1 MNADLETLSAQ
12 AFDRY
17 ITAIH
22 DLRIAA
28 QKHKAC
34 RIALE
39 KAENLKAKAIEN
51 LIGALMNSKPAK
63 HFDNMQKNLNE
74 CSKILERELHT
85 AKVDLFHLSKIA
97 KREAELFKAIQFL
110 NVLES

>member
-1 MNADLETLSAQ
+1 MNEDLGTLSAQ

-17 ITAIH
+17 ATAMH
-22 DLRIAA
+22 DLRLAT
-28 QKHKAC
+28 QRHKAC
-34 RIALE
+34 RIGLA
-39 KAENLKAKAIEN
+39 KAENLKEKAVAN
-51 LIGALMNSKPAK
+51 LVDALMNNKTAK
-63 HFDNMQKNLNE
+63 HFDNMRKNLNE

-85 AKVDLFHLSKIA
+85 AKVDLLHLSEIA